1 MIRMTRGTTG
11 WGSTDRSRS
20 TRPARDVTTYWYGIN
35 TDPSSKNKIT
45 TSDGAAEIAQI
56 LPSKAGVN
64 FVTAQAF
71 DAAGN
76 GSEIRTYQFR
86 VKAGQPARATW
97 QLDEAAGASEAKGS
111 TPVRTLA
118 LHGGATPGA
127 AGADGTAVQ
136 FNGTDGYAST
146 DLSPVNT
153 GGGFAAVSAWVKLD
167 KIPTATADVALIPGN
182 NAPGMEL
189 YYSTTYGWSFNQYKS
204 DDAAGSLVRA
214 DQGDTSKV
222 KAGTWTHLVGS
233 YSTTTDLL
241 QLFVDGQLAE
251 SVSYDAPWTARR
263 GLLVGGKN
271 FTGTPAPLP
280 WRHRRSADLRQ
291 AAGPGRGRQAQG
303 QAERRRP
310 AARPS
315 PSSTSTRRQMPPN

>member
-1 MIRMTRGTTG
+1 M
-11 WGSTDRSRS
+11 
-20 TRPARDVTTYWYGIN
+20 TTYWYGIN

>member
-20 TRPARDVTTYWYGIN
+20 TRPARDVTTYGTGIN

-146 DLSPVNT
+146 DLS
-153 GGGFAAVSAWVKLD
+153 
-167 KIPTATADVALIPGN
+167 
-182 NAPGMEL
+182 
-189 YYSTTYGWSFNQYKS
+189 
-204 DDAAGSLVRA
+204 
-214 DQGDTSKV
+214 
-222 KAGTWTHLVGS
+222 
-233 YSTTTDLL
+233 
-241 QLFVDGQLAE
+241 GQ
-251 SVSYDAPWTARR
+251 
-263 GLLVGGKN
+263 
-271 FTGTPAPLP
+271 
-280 WRHRRSADLRQ
+280 HRRRVCCCLRMGE
-291 AAGPGRGRQAQG
+291 A
-303 QAERRRP
+303 
-310 AARPS
+310 
-315 PSSTSTRRQMPPN
+315 STRFPPPRRTWP